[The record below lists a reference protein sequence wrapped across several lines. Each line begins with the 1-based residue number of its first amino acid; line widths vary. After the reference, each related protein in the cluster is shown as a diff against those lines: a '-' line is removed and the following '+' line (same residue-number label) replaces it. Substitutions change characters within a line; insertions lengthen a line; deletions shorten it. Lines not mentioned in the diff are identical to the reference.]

1 MQEGLAQTNAYLSP
15 MSRPGHHAS
24 VRMHPRL
31 LFHFVC
37 MAATPIVAASKAY
50 DAEFVARQIGRE
62 VGALATCWRYL
73 RCFGLSGLPPNRS
86 FDPLRYVERNHPFA
100 PHAIHP
106 LIAHILYGER
116 LGYDPA
122 GIVCGSAGFAR
133 PNETIN
139 PPSPLRLGAHAH
151 IYHSELVPEIAARLS
166 RLPPASA
173 IFVTIVADDPS
184 ASSAEL
190 RQAIERHIP
199 RATIVRVPNRGRD
212 IWPFMMLLRDGAF
225 RDFDIVVKIH
235 TKTSPNLQPAPI
247 AGAAWRRRMLFELL
261 GSKPAIRAI
270 AGRFAETPDLG
281 LIGAAGLRVPSYL
294 LSRREALG
302 SNSSA
307 VRQLARRA
315 GINPVATDFFAGSM
329 FWVRPRALEPLLR
342 LNLSAADFPPEQG
355 QVDGTLQH
363 ALERLFVAAAECCG
377 FQVEDTLDRAPT
389 DAALLGD
396 TAVTLPEYLVFG
408 DQAILQ
414 RA

>member
-1 MQEGLAQTNAYLSP
+1 
-15 MSRPGHHAS
+15 
-24 VRMHPRL
+24 MHPRL
-31 LFHFVC
+31 LFHLVC
-37 MAATPIVAASKAY
+37 IAATPVVATSKAY
-50 DAEFVARQIGRE
+50 DADFVAQQLGHE
-62 VGALATCWRYL
+62 TGTLATCWRYL
-73 RCFGLSGLPPNRS
+73 RTFGLSGLPPNRR
-86 FDPLRYVERNHPFA
+86 FDPIRYVERNQPFA
-100 PHAIHP
+100 SHVIHP
-106 LIAHILYGER
+106 LIAHILYGQR

-122 GIVCGSAGFAR
+122 GTVWGCAGFAK
-133 PNETIN
+133 PGETIA
-139 PPSPLRLGAHAH
+139 SVPLRLGVHAH
-151 IYHSELVPEIAARLS
+151 IYHSELVPELAARLT
-166 RLPPASA
+166 RLPPESA
-173 IFVTIVADDPS
+173 VFVTVATDG
-184 ASSAEL
+184 SSAGSKEL
-190 RQAIERHIP
+190 LHSIEHHIP

-212 IWPFMMLLRDGAF
+212 IWPFIMLLRDGAF

-261 GSKPAIRAI
+261 GSEPTIRAI
-270 AGRFAETPDLG
+270 VGRFAEMPNLG
-281 LIGAAGLRVPSYL
+281 LIGAAGLRVPSYP
-294 LSRREALG
+294 LSGRQALG
-302 SNSSA
+302 SNSSV

-315 GINPVATDFFAGSM
+315 GINPVAADFFAGSM

-389 DAALLGD
+389 DGAPLGE

>member
-1 MQEGLAQTNAYLSP
+1 
-15 MSRPGHHAS
+15 
-24 VRMHPRL
+24 MHPRL
-31 LFHFVC
+31 LFHLIC
-37 MAATPIVAASKAY
+37 LAATPLVAASKAY
-50 DAEFVARQIGRE
+50 DAEFVARQFGQE
-62 VGALATCWRYL
+62 ANTLVACWRYL
-73 RCFGLSGLPPNRS
+73 RWFGVSGLPPNRG
-86 FDPLRYVERNHPFA
+86 FDPIRYVERNHPFA

-122 GIVCGSAGFAR
+122 GTVWGCAGFAK

-184 ASSAEL
+184 ASSGDL
-190 RQAIERHIP
+190 PHAIERHIP

-225 RDFDIVVKIH
+225 RDRDVVLKIH
-235 TKTSPNLQPAPI
+235 SKTSPILQPSPI

-261 GSKPAIRAI
+261 GSVPSIHAILE
-270 AGRFAETPDLG
+270 RFAQKPDLG

-302 SNSSA
+302 ANAS
-307 VRQLARRA
+307 VIGQLAHRA
-315 GINPVATDFFAGSM
+315 DINPVAADFFAGSM
-329 FWVRPRALEPLLR
+329 FWVRPSALEPLLK
-342 LNLSAADFPPEQG
+342 LDLSAADFPAEQG

-377 FQVEDTLDRAPT
+377 FRVEDTLDCTPT
-389 DAALLGD
+389 DGALLGE

>member
-1 MQEGLAQTNAYLSP
+1 MVEFVAST
-15 MSRPGHHAS
+15 RPGHLA
-24 VRMHPRL
+24 RMHPRL
-31 LFHFVC
+31 LFHLACV
-37 MAATPIVAASKAY
+37 AATPLVAASKTY
-50 DAEFVARQIGRE
+50 DAEFVARQIGRD
-62 VGALATCWRYL
+62 GNTLATCWRYL
-73 RCFGLSGLPPNRS
+73 RSFGLSGLPPNRR
-86 FDPLRYVERNHPFA
+86 FDPIRYVARNHPFA

-106 LIAHILYGER
+106 LIAHMIYGER

-122 GIVCGSAGFAR
+122 GNVWGCAGVAGPTER
-133 PNETIN
+133 TDADL
-139 PPSPLRLGAHAH
+139 PLRLGVHAH
-151 IYHSELVPEIAARLS
+151 IYHSELVPELAARLS
-166 RLPPASA
+166 RLPPDSSV
-173 IFVTIVADDPS
+173 FVTAVTDGPS
-184 ASSAEL
+184 AGSEDPPQS
-190 RQAIERHIP
+190 IERHIP
-199 RATIVRVPNRGRD
+199 RATLVRVPNRGRD

-225 RDFDIVVKIH
+225 RDFDIVLKIH

-270 AGRFAETPDLG
+270 VGRFAETPDLG

-315 GINPVATDFFAGSM
+315 GINPVTTDFFAGSM